1 MAKRVSKIDEPDGK
15 YINPLTDF
23 GFKHIFGDKELLI
36 DFLNAVLKIKGD
48 IIDLHYDN
56 PEIPGSSEKD
66 RTTIFDLY
74 CTTGSGESIIIEMQN
89 QSHTYFVDRIIYY
102 TSRLIQEQGENKKG
116 DETWNFELN
125 PVYSVNIVN
134 FKVRKRKNKQ
144 ANEYISY
151 AHLSYDDDKQVVYE
165 KLSFV
170 FLELPN
176 FKKKEHELDGN
187 IDKWMFTLRNLT
199 RLNNLPDALRNRIF
213 EKLFLKAEIAKL
225 TKEERKKYN
234 QSLKKFREMNLAVR
248 DRDLIIRDIKRD
260 RDLKIRDIK
269 RDRDLKI
276 RDRDLLIKNKDQR
289 IAELEYL
296 LSLNGVSQLKNG
308 ENKTKRLLN

>member
-1 MAKRVSKIDEPDGK
+1 MAKRVKKIDEPESK

-89 QSHTYFVDRIIYY
+89 QSHTYFIDRIIYY

-134 FKVRKRKNKQ
+134 FTIRKRKKKQ

-151 AHLSYDDDKQVVYE
+151 AHLMYDDDKQVVYE

-176 FKKKEHELDGN
+176 FKKEEHDLENN

-199 RLNNLPDALRNRIF
+199 KLNNLPDALRNRIF

-225 TKEERKKYN
+225 TKEERKK
-234 QSLKKFREMNLAVR
+234 
-248 DRDLIIRDIKRD
+248 I
-260 RDLKIRDIK
+260 
-269 RDRDLKI
+269 
-276 RDRDLLIKNKDQR
+276 
-289 IAELEYL
+289 
-296 LSLNGVSQLKNG
+296 
-308 ENKTKRLLN
+308 